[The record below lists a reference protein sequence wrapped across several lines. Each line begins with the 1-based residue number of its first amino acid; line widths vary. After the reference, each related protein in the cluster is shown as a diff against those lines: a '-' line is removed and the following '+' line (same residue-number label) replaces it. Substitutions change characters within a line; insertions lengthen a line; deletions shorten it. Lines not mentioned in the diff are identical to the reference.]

1 MVRVSRLIRLGTSL
15 RMCVSRHFSG
25 YFCRLRYRER
35 AGRARSSRTAG
46 PATNANLR
54 SRWSFDRVIPSARGR
69 RCLGMREPRCARPS
83 TMATSARRRRS
94 ALTPGEP
101 PGATLRVC
109 GYVSAEHEPTAVHV
123 KSGEL
128 TLAAPPQTRRHG
140 EPHTSR
146 SRPLRAQA
154 FTARAFT
161 ARRGEPQRRLR
172 RRHRRRRPS
181 TKRQLVSELPSR
193 RG

>member
-1 MVRVSRLIRLGTSL
+1 MVRVSRLIRLGTL

-54 SRWSFDRVIPSARGR
+54 SRWSFDRVIPSAAVSRDGESLGARGR
-69 RCLGMREPRCARPS
+69 LRWLPRRVDDARPY
-83 TMATSARRRRS
+83 
-94 ALTPGEP
+94 GEP